1 MDIYFTARPGKFQN
15 TFEFTI
21 ERNEKGNEIILNI
34 PIIETRLER
43 IRLSRG
49 ISPSKIGDSNWISSR
64 QKPPKRVGRMI
75 YSRGPLLL
83 GRKEESG
90 LEERR
95 EVISRKTGSTS
106 SRQRGSSPPQVCLA
120 SFLAPASFLPSFLP
134 SFLVARAA
142 IAATHTPPIL

>member
-1 MDIYFTARPGKFQN
+1 
-15 TFEFTI
+15 
-21 ERNEKGNEIILNI
+21 
-34 PIIETRLER
+34 
-43 IRLSRG
+43 
-49 ISPSKIGDSNWISSR
+49 
-64 QKPPKRVGRMI
+64 MI

-83 GRKEESG
+83 ARKEESG

-134 SFLVARAA
+134 RRSRRHCRHPHTTNSLNSITFSAAANCCLPPPPPSPFSPCLSDFFPLSLSFSLSLFFSSFSLVRSTLSPSLENEEGT
-142 IAATHTPPIL
+142 IYYTHVIFQR